1 MLSYILS
8 KANMLI
14 LALGLFLITLYFAT
28 SWSTLLTSHAASE
41 VVAKISEKINQ
52 KVNSE
57 AICSISSRIPVPR
70 YLSYT
75 EFLGG
80 VGRYFY
86 KIIITTEEANA
97 DYNFLI
103 IKAVSRQNP
112 SNVIASSTMKT
123 KATIYLFEFQPPK
136 GILEISNKAVIDP
149 QAGFIINPM
158 ATIDAL
164 AVVGEIQEG
173 QKFILIIPCS
183 TRAGW
188 CEDNLEAAKIVLK
201 NRRGFNS
208 RCLPG

>member
-41 VVAKISEKINQ
+41 VVAKISEKISQ
-52 KVNSE
+52 KINSE

-103 IKAVSRQNP
+103 IKAVSRRDP
-112 SNVIASSTMKT
+112 SNVIASSSMKT
-123 KATIYLFEFQPPK
+123 KATIYLFEFQPNEIRDLK
-136 GILEISNKAVIDP
+136 ISNKAVIDP
-149 QAGFIINPM
+149 QAGFTIDPM

-188 CEDNLEAAKIVLK
+188 CEDNLKTAKTLLHSE
-201 NRRGFNS
+201 GFDS
-208 RCLPG
+208 KCLPS